1 MEREIRVYV
10 ACGSGIA
17 TSSVACESVRELCK
31 KEGIIVEVEKGT
43 LEDIPLKEGQVDL
56 ILTTARYKKECK
68 VPLLCI
74 TSFITGIGEEK
85 TSQELLSVLLE
96 IKKKL

>member
-31 KEGIIVEVEKGT
+31 KEGIRVEVEKGT
-43 LEDIPLKEGQVDL
+43 LEDIPLKE
-56 ILTTARYKKECK
+56 
-68 VPLLCI
+68 
-74 TSFITGIGEEK
+74 
-85 TSQELLSVLLE
+85 
-96 IKKKL
+96 